1 MEQGFVRILDLPF
14 ELVMG
19 VFILSTLRMLGLSFS
34 FVVFGWGLG
43 SGNLMRINISVV
55 LSMPVMILYYD
66 PITDMLQEKHGLEI
80 VLLAAKEFALGFGLG
95 LLASSPFR
103 AFQHAGGIIDTFR
116 GESDSGIQGPDQNP
130 LQTLSMFYL
139 VIAFV
144 TFFSLGGLWQL
155 VQVLYGTFGIWP
167 IIEEAPFLY
176 EGSAKLALDALS
188 HALRLAFIIAAPML
202 ILLLMVEVILMGAS
216 KLGKRFHLYEL
227 SFLLRNL
234 VTILTLPLMA
244 IMIMRVAEDRIVGG
258 AIFSLE
264 VMRSYFE

>member
-1 MEQGFVRILDLPF
+1 MAEGVLRLFEQPF
-14 ELVMG
+14 ELIFA
-19 VFILSTLRMLGLSFS
+19 VFVFSVLRMLGLTFS

-43 SGNLMRINISVV
+43 SGPMMRVNISVI
-55 LSMPVMILYYD
+55 LSLPVMVAQFESIS
-66 PITDMLQEKHGLEI
+66 TMAETKGVLEI

-139 VIAFV
+139 IIAFV

-155 VQVLYGTFGIWP
+155 VEVLYGTFDIWP
-167 IIEEAPFLY
+167 ITERAPFLY

-188 HALRLAFIIAAPML
+188 TALRLAFIIAAPTL
-202 ILLLMVEVILMGAS
+202 ILLFTVEIVLMGAN

-234 VTILTLPLMA
+234 VTILTLPLMT
-244 IMIMRVAEDRIVGG
+244 IVILRVAEVYVPGSIL
-258 AIFSLE
+258 SLE

>member
-1 MEQGFVRILDLPF
+1 MPAGFEKIVDLPF
-14 ELVMG
+14 ELVLA
-19 VFILSTLRMLGLSFS
+19 VFVLSTLRMLGLTFS

-43 SGNLMRINISVV
+43 QGTMMRINISVI
-55 LSMPVMILYYD
+55 LSLPVMIVHYG
-66 PITDMLQEKHGLEI
+66 PITDMTQQTHALEVI
-80 VLLAAKEFALGFGLG
+80 LLAAKEFAIGFGLG

-144 TFFSLGGLWQL
+144 TFFSLGGLWGL
-155 VQVLYGTFGIWP
+155 IEVLYGTFGIWP
-167 IIEEAPFLY
+167 ITERAPFLY

-188 HALRLAFIIAAPML
+188 SALRLAFIIAAPML
-202 ILLLMVEVILMGAS
+202 ILLVVVEVALMGAS

-227 SFLLRNL
+227 SFLVRNL
-234 VTILTLPLMA
+234 VTVLTLPLMA
-244 IMIMRVAEDRIVGG
+244 LMIMRVAENNVVDG
-258 AIFSLE
+258 ALFSLE